1 MPRTRPVLAGNAHRS
16 RAERP
21 HARSFAMPVDLRHTP
36 PPNADLSACGRGIP
50 PPTFDAANLR
60 CRQHFDA
67 ARHRT
72 PCSGPK
78 PAFRRRSPT
87 TRHRRECTRVPSTFQ
102 PRRFASALSEV
113 LSSGNLPNPAASGPA
128 KAAPGRTRSRENS
141 KRWRRT
147 VATADQFRRS
157 IRSKEQDPPIR
168 LKECL
173 APPPRRESRCES
185 QCENH
190 CVRARLR
197 RLPARVVPK
206 HAGNR
211 SSNHVGSIAGAGC
224 TERRKASI
232 RSR

>member
-21 HARSFAMPVDLRHTP
+21 HARYFRDACRPPAHATAERRPERMRTRHP
-36 PPNADLSACGRGIP
+36 
-50 PPTFDAANLR
+50 AANLR

-141 KRWRRT
+141 KCWRRT

-211 SSNHVGSIAGAGC
+211 SSNRVGSIAGAGC